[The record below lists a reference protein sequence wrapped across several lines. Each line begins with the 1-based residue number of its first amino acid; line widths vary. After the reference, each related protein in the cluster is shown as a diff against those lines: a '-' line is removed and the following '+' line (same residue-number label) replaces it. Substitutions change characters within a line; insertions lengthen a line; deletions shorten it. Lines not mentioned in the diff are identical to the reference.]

1 MIYKDTKVKIPFFG
15 KTEIFMINNWKKL
28 QEDIGYSFKDA
39 SLMIKAMSHSSYSN
53 ENGQTHADCN
63 ERLEFLGDAVLELV
77 SSEFLYEKYD
87 KVSEGELTKL
97 RANLVCETA
106 LDFDAR
112 SIGLNNYLLLGRGEE
127 LTGGRE
133 RPSIISDACEALIG
147 AIYLDGGIE
156 KAREFI
162 LKFVLNDEKNK
173 RMLSDSK
180 TALQELVQGEMG
192 KTPTYEIIGESGP
205 EHSKT
210 FVARVSIDGEVLGQ
224 GKGKTKKNAEQQA
237 SYNALLKL
245 KGGR

>member
-1 MIYKDTKVKIPFFG
+1 MKNDLIKF
-15 KTEIFMINNWKKL
+15 
-28 QEDIGYSFKDA
+28 QEEIGYSFKDT
-39 SLMIKAMSHSSYSN
+39 SLLIQAMSHSSYSN
-53 ENGQTHADCN
+53 EIGQTHLDCN

-77 SSEFLYEKYD
+77 SSEFLYNEYKN
-87 KVSEGELTKL
+87 VSEGELTKM

-106 LDFDAR
+106 LAFDAK
-112 SIGLNNYLLLGRGEE
+112 SIGLNNHLLLGKGED

-133 RPSIISDACEALIG
+133 RNSVVSDACEALIG

-180 TALQELVQGEMG
+180 TALQELIQGNLG
-192 KTPTYEIIGESGP
+192 KTPKYEIIGESGP
-205 EHSKT
+205 EHAKT
-210 FVARVSIDGEVLGQ
+210 FVARVSVDGKVLGM
-224 GKGKTKKNAEQQA
+224 GEGKTKKNAEQQA

>member
-1 MIYKDTKVKIPFFG
+1 MKNDWIKF
-15 KTEIFMINNWKKL
+15 
-28 QEDIGYSFKDA
+28 QEEIGYSFKDT
-39 SLMIKAMSHSSYSN
+39 SLLIQAMSHSSYSN
-53 ENGQTHADCN
+53 EIGQTHLDCN

-77 SSEFLYEKYD
+77 SSEFLYNEYKN
-87 KVSEGELTKL
+87 VSEGELTKM

-106 LDFDAR
+106 LAFDAK
-112 SIGLNNYLLLGRGEE
+112 SIGLNNYLLLGKGED

-133 RPSIISDACEALIG
+133 RNSVVSDACEALIG

-156 KAREFI
+156 KARDFI

-180 TALQELVQGEMG
+180 TALQELIQGNSG
-192 KTPTYEIIGESGP
+192 KTPKYEIIGESGP
-205 EHSKT
+205 EHAKT
-210 FVARVSIDGEVLGQ
+210 FVARVSVDGKVLGM
-224 GKGKTKKNAEQQA
+224 GEGKTKKNAEQQA

>member
-1 MIYKDTKVKIPFFG
+1 MKND
-15 KTEIFMINNWKKL
+15 WKKF
-28 QEDIGYSFKDA
+28 QEEIGYSFKDT
-39 SLMIKAMSHSSYSN
+39 SLLIQAMSHSSYSN
-53 ENGQTHADCN
+53 EIGQTHLDCN

-77 SSEFLYEKYD
+77 SSEFLYNEYKN
-87 KVSEGELTKL
+87 VSEGELTKM

-106 LDFDAR
+106 LAFDAK
-112 SIGLNNYLLLGRGEE
+112 SIGLNNYLLLGKGED

-133 RPSIISDACEALIG
+133 RNSVVSDACEALIG

-180 TALQELVQGEMG
+180 TALQELIQGNLG
-192 KTPTYEIIGESGP
+192 KTPKYEIIGESGP
-205 EHSKT
+205 EHAKT
-210 FVARVSIDGEVLGQ
+210 FVARVSVDGKVLGM
-224 GKGKTKKNAEQQA
+224 GEGKTKKNAEQQA

>member
-1 MIYKDTKVKIPFFG
+1 MNDDWIKF
-15 KTEIFMINNWKKL
+15 
-28 QEDIGYSFKDA
+28 QEEIGYSFKDT
-39 SLMIKAMSHSSYSN
+39 SLLIQAMSHSSYSN
-53 ENGQTHADCN
+53 EIGQTHLDCN

-77 SSEFLYEKYD
+77 SSEFLYNEYKN
-87 KVSEGELTKL
+87 VSEGELTKM

-106 LDFDAR
+106 LAFDAK
-112 SIGLNNYLLLGRGEE
+112 SIGLNNYLLLGKGED

-133 RPSIISDACEALIG
+133 RNSVVSDACEALIG

-180 TALQELVQGEMG
+180 TALQELIQGNLG
-192 KTPTYEIIGESGP
+192 KTPKYEIIGESGP
-205 EHSKT
+205 EHAKT
-210 FVARVSIDGEVLGQ
+210 FVARVSVDGKVLGM
-224 GKGKTKKNAEQQA
+224 GEGKTKKNAEQQA

>member
-1 MIYKDTKVKIPFFG
+1 MKNDLIKF
-15 KTEIFMINNWKKL
+15 
-28 QEDIGYSFKDA
+28 QEEIGYSFKDT
-39 SLMIKAMSHSSYSN
+39 SLLIQAMSHSSYSN
-53 ENGQTHADCN
+53 EIGQTHLDCN

-77 SSEFLYEKYD
+77 SSEFLYNEYKN
-87 KVSEGELTKL
+87 VSEGELTKM

-106 LDFDAR
+106 LAFDAK
-112 SIGLNNYLLLGRGEE
+112 SIGLNNYLLLGKGED

-133 RPSIISDACEALIG
+133 RNSVVSDACEALIG

-156 KAREFI
+156 KARDFI

-180 TALQELVQGEMG
+180 TALQELIQGNSG

-205 EHSKT
+205 EHAKT
-210 FVARVSIDGEVLGQ
+210 FVARVSVDGKVLGM
-224 GKGKTKKNAEQQA
+224 GEGKTKKNAEQQA

>member
-1 MIYKDTKVKIPFFG
+1 MKNDLIKF
-15 KTEIFMINNWKKL
+15 
-28 QEDIGYSFKDA
+28 QEEIGYSFKDT
-39 SLMIKAMSHSSYSN
+39 SLLIQAMSHSSYSN
-53 ENGQTHADCN
+53 EIGQTHLDCN

-77 SSEFLYEKYD
+77 SSEFLYNEYKN
-87 KVSEGELTKL
+87 VSEGELTKM

-106 LDFDAR
+106 LAFDAK
-112 SIGLNNYLLLGRGEE
+112 SIGLNNYLLLGKGED

-133 RPSIISDACEALIG
+133 RNSVVSDACEALIG

-180 TALQELVQGEMG
+180 TALQELIQGNLG
-192 KTPTYEIIGESGP
+192 KTPKYEIIGESGP
-205 EHSKT
+205 EHAKT
-210 FVARVSIDGEVLGQ
+210 FVARVSVDGKVLGM
-224 GKGKTKKNAEQQA
+224 GEGKTKKNAEQQA